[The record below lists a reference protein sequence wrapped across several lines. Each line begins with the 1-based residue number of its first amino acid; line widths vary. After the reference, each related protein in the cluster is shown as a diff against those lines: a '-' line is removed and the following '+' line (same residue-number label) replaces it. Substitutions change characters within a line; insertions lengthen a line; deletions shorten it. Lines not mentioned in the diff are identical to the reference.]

1 MGGMNITSVQ
11 FGLYR
16 DGDNNLDVVQSPT
29 IDQAFDVSAHNATVA
44 FTVEDTTARRDFSHE
59 HGARTESYA
68 IRDGQVDGEVS
79 VDAPHDPSSRANLA
93 AFVARTL
100 DDAQAHGAKQTW
112 LDLVDHGGG
121 DGGGLESDSHHAIM
135 SSTDMAGA
143 IADGIAQHAKEH
155 PEDAGR
161 GVDGVVANQ
170 CLMSTLGFADA
181 LSRDGVKYLVASPE
195 TMLAPGVPT
204 SVADAIARNVDDP
217 LAMAKAV
224 VKETMGTRYGMP
236 GMGEYAPA
244 AAMDVLDLDA
254 TKIATMRDAVKTLDG
269 ALTKAA
275 KGSDATAAAILAD
288 ATSVDGMVRFDQ
300 GKLPWH
306 ADRPAIA
313 LYDTFAKDAR
323 LSDDVRT
330 AAKAASGA
338 VRDLVLAH
346 GESKGFEPFDGA
358 SYKDAIGPTV
368 HFATSKGQ
376 LDPWAPQISET
387 HTAFYKDVGAQ
398 KLDHALLA

>member
-11 FGLYR
+11 VGLYR
-16 DGDNNLDVVQSPT
+16 DGDNNLDVVQSPV
-29 IDQAFDVSAHNATVA
+29 IDQAFEVSAHDKLVA
-44 FTVEDTTARRDFSHE
+44 FTVEDTTARRDFTQA
-59 HGARTESYA
+59 HGARTESYR
-68 IRDGQVDGEVS
+68 IRDGQVDGGVAI
-79 VDAPHDPSSRANLA
+79 DAPHDPSSRANLA

-100 DDAQAHGAKQTW
+100 DDAQANGAKQTW

-155 PEDAGR
+155 PDDAGR
-161 GVDGVVANQ
+161 GVDGVIANQ

-181 LSRDGVKYLVASPE
+181 LSRDGVKYLAASPE

-204 SVADAIARNVDDP
+204 TVVDAIARNVDDP
-217 LAMAKAV
+217 LAMAKGI
-224 VKETMGTRYGMP
+224 VKETMGTHYGLP

-244 AAMDVLDLDA
+244 AAMDVLDLDS
-254 TKIATMRDAVKTLDG
+254 TKIATMRAAVKTLDG
-269 ALTKAA
+269 ALTTAA
-275 KGSDATAAAILAD
+275 RGSDAAAGAILDD
-288 ATSVDGMVRFDQ
+288 AKSVDGMVRFDD

-313 LYDTFAKDAR
+313 LYDTFAADTR
-323 LSDDVRT
+323 LSDDVRNAAT
-330 AAKAASGA
+330 AASKAVS
-338 VRDLVLAH
+338 DLVLAH
-346 GESKGFEPFDGA
+346 GESKGFEPFAGA
-358 SYKDAIGPTV
+358 SYKDAVGPTV

-376 LDPWAPQISET
+376 LDPWAPKVSET
-387 HTAFYKDVGAQ
+387 HTAFYKDVGAR